1 MVTINQAIDDLKN
14 HIHFEDDGEA
24 CTTEGEV
31 IIILKSIESERARL
45 ESEKRKLAE
54 FIIKNW
60 HSCPIPIPI
69 DCKYGFQGN
78 NCIECLLQHSNLLPL
93 PKTDDD
99 EPDVLKTNP
108 NADRTIFITSDMS
121 KEDIYTLIRLK
132 SEKPWGTMYISVNNI
147 EKYEILHFIK
157 DGDVYDLHTDTQQ
170 SHYQCNAMD
179 IAKIVYED
187 IHK

>member
-31 IIILKSIESERARL
+31 IIILESIELERARL

-60 HSCPIPIPI
+60 HACPIPVPI
-69 DCKYGFQGN
+69 NCKCGFQGEG
-78 NCIECLLQHSNLLPL
+78 CVECLLQYSNLLPL
-93 PKTDDD
+93 PKTDDNE
-99 EPDVLKTNP
+99 EP
-108 NADRTIFITSDMS
+108 SDA
-121 KEDIYTLIRLK
+121 IRLK
-132 SEKPWGTMYISVNNI
+132 SEKPWGTMYISVDNI
-147 EKYEILHFIK
+147 EKYELLHFMK
-157 DGDVYDLHTDTQQ
+157 DGDVYDLHTDTRQ
-170 SHYQCNAMD
+170 SHHQCDAMT
-179 IAKIVYED
+179 IAKIVYAN